1 MAWSEK
7 RMREGWAASHFEDSA
22 KYVDVGG
29 IIEPDENRSYD
40 GRDVDGHIAVLD
52 ALEGGGAARVS
63 EPEIR
68 CRTRHTCLT
77 LRIFWGS
84 KGSFP
89 GAGARGTRETMR
101 QGGQAKKEG
110 REAPLFGSLCAIASM
125 TGPGP
130 FPNLFLIFSNTT
142 RLRYAKTTATRRLQ
156 NKRPVHAALEK
167 NSFFASPTGGLPRWL
182 RSNRLISNSCHK
194 LNSPQPSA

>member
-101 QGGQAKKEG
+101 QGGQAKEG
-110 REAPLFGSLCAIASM
+110 HGRSTIVWQSLRHSIHDRPWTFPESFPYFFEHNQAPLREDYGD
-125 TGPGP
+125 
-130 FPNLFLIFSNTT
+130 
-142 RLRYAKTTATRRLQ
+142 
-156 NKRPVHAALEK
+156 
-167 NSFFASPTGGLPRWL
+167 
-182 RSNRLISNSCHK
+182 
-194 LNSPQPSA
+194 